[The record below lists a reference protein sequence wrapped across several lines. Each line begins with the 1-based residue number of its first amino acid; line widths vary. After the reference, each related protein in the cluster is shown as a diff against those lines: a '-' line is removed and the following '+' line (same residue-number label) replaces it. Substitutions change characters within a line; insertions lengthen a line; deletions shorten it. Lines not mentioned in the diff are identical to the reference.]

1 MMSGTVSTEF
11 LTTTAIQAWENG
23 KTDVIGWEENGEK
36 KYALG
41 TVPGGP
47 NIGKP
52 AFQFLLPLMKPL
64 SDGGTVIQESK
75 NCISFIPAGF
85 RNAKTVNT
93 MNPVREEIGGTTA
106 LMSLVHVL
114 TIPKNTRIYNATT
127 LNESH
132 VELLNE
138 MKQLGNQSVL
148 KLMVAGPQFI
158 GSLEWVLAQDGELEM
173 NDGTKYSTKVL
184 ESDMADECG
193 VNLPKIRAKCLNGYN
208 VSDTFHVGQ
217 AASIGWLHLHSF
229 VTELRTSAYD
239 TMEQNAA
246 EKGYRKNTPFDEIMD
261 GLTQMDEE
269 EVPLER
275 TFSVWK
281 DASQ

>member
-1 MMSGTVSTEF
+1 MAGNVSTEY
-11 LTTTAIQAWENG
+11 LSATAIQKWETG
-23 KTDVIGWEENGEK
+23 ETDEISWEENGEI
-36 KYALG
+36 KYAHG

-52 AFQFLLPLMKPL
+52 AFQFLLPLMK
-64 SDGGTVIQESK
+64 SITDGGTVIMETD

-132 VELLNE
+132 IELLNE
-138 MKQLGNQSVL
+138 MKELGYQSVI
-148 KLMVAGPQFI
+148 KLMMSDKNLI
-158 GSLEWVLAQDGELEM
+158 GSLEWVIDQDGELEM
-173 NDGTKYSTKVL
+173 NDGVKHSTKVI
-184 ESDMADECG
+184 ESDMSH
-193 VNLPKIRAKCLNGYN
+193 KCRINFRKVLRKSLNGFN
-208 VSDTFHVGQ
+208 VSNTFHVGQ

-239 TMEQNAA
+239 TMERNAA
-246 EKGYRKNTPFDEIMD
+246 DKGYRKNTPFDEIMD
-261 GLTQMDEE
+261 SLTKMDEDD
-269 EVPLER
+269 VGLER
-275 TFSVWK
+275 TVTVK
-281 DASQ
+281 NE

>member
-1 MMSGTVSTEF
+1 MMSANVSTEI
-11 LTTTAIQAWENG
+11 LTATAIHKWQNG
-23 KTDVIGWEENGEK
+23 EADVIEWEENGEK
-36 KYALG
+36 KYAHG

-64 SDGGTVIQESK
+64 SNGGTVVMESG

-114 TIPKNTRIYNATT
+114 TIPKHTRIYNATT

-148 KLMVAGPQFI
+148 RLMVAGPQFI

-173 NDGTKYSTKVL
+173 NDGTKHSTKVL
-184 ESDMADECG
+184 ESDMAHKCG
-193 VNLPKIRAKCLNGYN
+193 INLRKVRAKCLNGYN
-208 VSDTFHVGQ
+208 VSDTFHVGE

-229 VTELRTSAYD
+229 VTELKTSAHD
-239 TMEQNAA
+239 TMEKNAA

-261 GLTQMDEE
+261 GLTE
-269 EVPLER
+269 EVLLER
-275 TFSVWK
+275 TDSEWK
-281 DASQ
+281 GPF